1 MNEAKTE
8 RNMEV
13 VRLHVEERLTLQSIG
28 DLLGISRERCRQI
41 VRRAGVTLDVTA
53 RVRAE
58 RWAEQYRD
66 GYVEVVC
73 EQCGE
78 TAPPRAPS
86 RIGKGRFC
94 SSKCGAKNR
103 GLADEWMLCE
113 MRRLAL
119 SLGHTPRGLELVSP
133 LPHWTTYYNHFGS
146 LVRAQEMAG
155 LTPNGVGGYPGK
167 TRTPL
172 PNGFR
177 EQWAHLLETAG

>member
-1 MNEAKTE
+1 MNEEKTE

-41 VRRAGVTLDVTA
+41 VRRAAVTLDVTA
-53 RVRAE
+53 AIRAE
-58 RWAEQYRD
+58 RYRD

-78 TAPPRAPS
+78 TVPPRAPS

-119 SLGHTPRGLELVSP
+119 RLGRTPRELELVSP

-167 TRTPL
+167 TPTPL
-172 PNGFR
+172 PDGFR
-177 EQWAHLLETAG
+177 EQWAHLLESAG